1 MASRNLAQ
9 WIVVFPRLSRRGPI
23 EAFAGVGTGA
33 ALALD
38 LMEEFR
44 TPVVDS
50 AVITAINTGMVRD
63 SDFEIAKAGCAMK
76 PAARKAFIRA
86 YESRLEQLV
95 THPIFDYR
103 CSWRT
108 IIRLQA
114 KLLARWVRREIES
127 YVGMETR

>member
-1 MASRNLAQ
+1 
-9 WIVVFPRLSRRGPI
+9 
-23 EAFAGVGTGA
+23 
-33 ALALD
+33 
-38 LMEEFR
+38 
-44 TPVVDS
+44 
-50 AVITAINTGMVRD
+50 MVRD